1 MGSYQIR
8 YHAFTGALSSLTGSF
23 PLYCPYV
30 LTPASTWVILRGWCV
45 VLGHPNQSRFM
56 LHILRAALNK
66 ANPPGW
72 YNSDPILFR
81 MAAFSIC
88 KSDLRFKMLDGERTI
103 MDKIISWMHT
113 LPQKERNCMSVKK
126 SRNQQILCNTYL
138 VFRFQ
143 RTFHAS
149 YTKIA

>member
-103 MDKIISWMHT
+103 MDKIISWMHYVVVEGEK
-113 LPQKERNCMSVKK
+113 LHVGQKIEK
-126 SRNQQILCNTYL
+126 SADFVQYIPSIQILAHLPCII
-138 VFRFQ
+138 
-143 RTFHAS
+143 H
-149 YTKIA
+149 